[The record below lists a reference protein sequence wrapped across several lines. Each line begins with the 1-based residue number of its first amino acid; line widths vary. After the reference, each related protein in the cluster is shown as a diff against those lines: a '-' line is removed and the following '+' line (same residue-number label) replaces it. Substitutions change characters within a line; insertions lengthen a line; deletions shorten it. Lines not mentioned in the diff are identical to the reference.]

1 LENFTNSF
9 DHCNCLRHFFFVLD
23 NFFLKILTHSKALNE
38 FENNNNFLFL
48 KPIFKE
54 VKRFIVLETL
64 TFTSI

>member
-1 LENFTNSF
+1 
-9 DHCNCLRHFFFVLD
+9 LD